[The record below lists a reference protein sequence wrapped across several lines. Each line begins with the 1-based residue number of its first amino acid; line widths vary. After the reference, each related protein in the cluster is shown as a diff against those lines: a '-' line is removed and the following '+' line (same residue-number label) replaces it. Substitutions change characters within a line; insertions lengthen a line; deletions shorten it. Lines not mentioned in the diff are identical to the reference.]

1 MWGYSPSSFRWLR
14 VLFWICNKLHKNK
27 RNKMNTNSKR
37 MSQLCMHASWSTYC
51 TRLLGNLVLIT
62 KCGYNEYFKI
72 WCDAVFFFGE
82 YAWWIQQN
90 TMVKLYSLKGI
101 LIINFLEQPLETVY
115 THIGTPITISQH
127 LYTKTS
133 FFLDRGDIAALT
145 AYVL

>member
-1 MWGYSPSSFRWLR
+1 MICVHIVNMWGYSPSSFRWLR

-72 WCDAVFFFGE
+72 WCDAVFF
-82 YAWWIQQN
+82 WWVCLMNSTKHDGQIVFFKGHSN
-90 TMVKLYSLKGI
+90 YKFSRAAFRDCIYTYRYSD
-101 LIINFLEQPLETVY
+101 NY
-115 THIGTPITISQH
+115 
-127 LYTKTS
+127 
-133 FFLDRGDIAALT
+133 IAASLHKDFIFFR
-145 AYVL
+145 